1 MTQNH
6 KNPKTEAP
14 AEIREFLAAIGP
26 RQLTTEEARALNLLR
41 LKHGLP
47 AASATGVAAELA
59 KETATNKED

>member
-6 KNPKTEAP
+6 KNPKAEAP
-14 AEIREFLAAIGP
+14 VEIREFLAAIGP

-59 KETATNKED
+59 KQTSTDKQD

>member
-6 KNPKTEAP
+6 KNPKAEAP
-14 AEIREFLAAIGP
+14 AEIKEFLAAIGP
-26 RQLTTEEARALNLLR
+26 RQLTSEEARALNLLR

-59 KETATNKED
+59 KKATTEQQD